1 MARMRPLEKKIDGS
15 RVTGMKMTSSS
26 LSALVARLRVR
37 GGDRGAARRGW
48 VWPDCGCAAE
58 PVAARGVCAAR
69 PGRREHERGD
79 RQGPAPSQ
87 LPVGIGGSRGSD
99 EFENFDGSGAAPEG
113 DTLRS

>member
-1 MARMRPLEKKIDGS
+1 MATMRPPEKKIDGS
-15 RVTGMKMTSSS
+15 SVTGMEMTSSS

-48 VWPDCGCAAE
+48 VRPVCGCAAG

-69 PGRREHERGD
+69 PGRREHERCD

-87 LPVGIGGSRGSD
+87 LPVGIGGARGSD
-99 EFENFDGSGAAPEG
+99 EFENFDGSAAAPEG